1 MERGKLYLIP
11 TPLGETSHNGW
22 IDAQFTALIN
32 SIGIYIV
39 EEIRTAR
46 RFLKKAGF
54 QGSIDELVFK
64 ELNEH
69 TQASEINGYLNE
81 TLKGADIGLLSEAGV
96 PCIADPGNLVVMQA
110 HKLGTKVI
118 PLIGPSS
125 ITMAL
130 MASGLNGQQFSFHG
144 YLPVKPH
151 DRISAIRRLEKESF
165 NGHRAQVFIETPYR
179 NNSMFESL
187 TKNCLPD
194 TYLCIATD
202 INQEGEFIRTLTI
215 REWKLNPPDI
225 QKRPTV
231 YIISA

>member
-54 QGSIDELVFK
+54 QGTIDELVFK

-144 YLPVKPH
+144 YLPIKPH
-151 DRISAIRRLEKESF
+151 DRISAIRKLEKESF

-179 NNSMFESL
+179 NNSMFETL
-187 TKNCLPD
+187 IKNCLPD

>member
-69 TQASEINGYLNE
+69 TQASEINGYLNA
-81 TLKGADIGLLSEAGV
+81 TLKGADIGLLSEAGYHV
-96 PCIADPGNLVVMQA
+96 L
-110 HKLGTKVI
+110 LI
-118 PLIGPSS
+118 P
-125 ITMAL
+125 
-130 MASGLNGQQFSFHG
+130 
-144 YLPVKPH
+144 
-151 DRISAIRRLEKESF
+151 AIL
-165 NGHRAQVFIETPYR
+165 
-179 NNSMFESL
+179 
-187 TKNCLPD
+187 
-194 TYLCIATD
+194 
-202 INQEGEFIRTLTI
+202 
-215 REWKLNPPDI
+215 
-225 QKRPTV
+225 
-231 YIISA
+231 